1 MKNEVWKQIED
12 LATKVGENPELASND
27 RMSVII
33 GVADNESETVKVL
46 CMTGEDGGIFE
57 MLTVLIK
64 GVEDAYRETED
75 TNLN

>member
-1 MKNEVWKQIED
+1 MKNGVWKQIED

-33 GVADNESETVKVL
+33 GVADNESETVRAL
-46 CMTGEDGGIFE
+46 CVSGEDGGVFE
-57 MLTVLIK
+57 MLTLLIK
-64 GVEDAYRETED
+64 GVEDAYKETED